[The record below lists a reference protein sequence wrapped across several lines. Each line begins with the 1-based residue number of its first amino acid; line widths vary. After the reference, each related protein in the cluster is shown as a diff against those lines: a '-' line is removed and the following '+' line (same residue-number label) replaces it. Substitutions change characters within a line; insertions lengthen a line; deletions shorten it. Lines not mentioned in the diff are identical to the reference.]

1 MQMTHYMEL
10 LATNQPWNLLIYMA
24 IPVILAE
31 TIAVTELYLLF
42 TKKLDGKIAKLNKW
56 RGIILGVYF
65 TYIFITL
72 FRDAYLP
79 ITMANAWRGAVDVIA
94 VTSYL
99 LGVVP
104 LAGIALL
111 ELGVIGK
118 NKNRNQ
124 KLALHAIFVG
134 IFLVVAHVA
143 MISGMLNPS
152 VFGYKEAPMNMV
164 TETMQPNMEMHQ

>member
-1 MQMTHYMEL
+1 MEL

-56 RGIILGVYF
+56 CGIILGVYF

-79 ITMANAWRGAVDVIA
+79 ITMAHAWRGAVDVIA

-118 NKNRNQ
+118 KKIEIKSSHFMRY
-124 KLALHAIFVG
+124 
-134 IFLVVAHVA
+134 
-143 MISGMLNPS
+143 S
-152 VFGYKEAPMNMV
+152 
-164 TETMQPNMEMHQ
+164 